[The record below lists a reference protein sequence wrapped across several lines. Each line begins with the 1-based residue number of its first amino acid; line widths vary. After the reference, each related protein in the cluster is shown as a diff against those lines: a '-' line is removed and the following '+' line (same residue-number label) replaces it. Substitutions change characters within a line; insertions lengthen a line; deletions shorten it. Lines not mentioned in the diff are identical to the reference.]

1 MVRSKSKKS
10 RADPANGTPSKTSD
24 KSEPL
29 SDKRKAQIKTS
40 VQECFKAAFKSK
52 NASTLSDINRRFKQA
67 FTDVTVLVRVEVEL
81 LREEVCNTE
90 EWDVE
95 RGEVHELKI
104 LSSKS
109 ATEVDY
115 FLKCVRFAI
124 ELACEK
130 GTEKDNR
137 ANCIRMVA
145 NTAILLAKDQK
156 LQLLDAVVQLCK
168 EV

>member
-67 FTDVTVLVRVEVEL
+67 FTD
-81 LREEVCNTE
+81 
-90 EWDVE
+90 
-95 RGEVHELKI
+95 
-104 LSSKS
+104 SSKS